1 MKPAHEVMDPSPELE
16 RVILN
21 FGPLDYL
28 TIGAFTFFNAAG
40 GYAYGACAPRRSPRD
55 ARARPTA
62 APPQAAC

>member
-40 GYAYGACAPRRSPRD
+40 GYAYGARAPRRSPR
-55 ARARPTA
+55 ARHPTA